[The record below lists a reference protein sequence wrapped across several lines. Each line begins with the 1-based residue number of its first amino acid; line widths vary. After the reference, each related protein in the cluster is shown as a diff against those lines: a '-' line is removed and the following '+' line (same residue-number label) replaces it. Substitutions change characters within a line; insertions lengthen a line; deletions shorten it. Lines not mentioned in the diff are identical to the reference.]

1 MRNDRNE
8 VPISELLYHFYH
20 KDGVLYWK
28 NPTAPQHR
36 VGQRAGTSKPNPDGY
51 LYVRFKGKGF
61 LVHRIILAMVLG
73 RWPDYVDHKD
83 GNRVNNLPSNLR
95 EAAWRH
101 NAFNK
106 NVPERKPDARHLP
119 RGVYLRWDGK
129 KYIARIR
136 RSSGKATTR
145 HLGSFDTPE
154 QASAAY
160 EAAAIEEH
168 GKFAFQYRYKK

>member
-1 MRNDRNE
+1 MRENRNE
-8 VPISELLYHFYH
+8 APIADLRRHFEH

-51 LYVRFKGKGF
+51 LYVRFKGQNF
-61 LVHRIILAMVLG
+61 LVHRIILALELG
-73 RWPDYVDHKD
+73 RWPGYVDHKD
-83 GNRVNNLPSNLR
+83 GDRINNKPDNLR

-106 NVPERKPDARHLP
+106 SVPERKPEARHLP

-136 RSSGKATTR
+136 KADGNKATR

-154 QASAAY
+154 QASAVY
-160 EAAAIEEH
+160 EAAAVEEH
-168 GKFAFQYRYKK
+168 GEFAFQYRYKK